1 MYKSVESWKSA
12 MKRYSK
18 NTGID
23 VQDIQQRFILEEFA
37 KKIKD
42 STVKDDFILKGGFV
56 VSQLLGYDTR
66 TTRDLDMTYHK
77 CTVYN
82 KENLIQALNEI
93 MNSKTN
99 TLFNYSIESIKESQ
113 LNDPYSGYM
122 VTIIAEYNKTKLKMK
137 LDVSNNTLIYP
148 KAISMNFTS
157 MFTNESFALK
167 TYPIENIIAEKY
179 ETTLDRG
186 EYNTR
191 MRDLLDIYFI
201 FKENKYLINNAV
213 LAKTIYEVSKDRETL
228 YNLEE
233 YDEIIKELTYSKV
246 FNENFYKYLSKQ
258 YPNLDITLNDVFDT
272 FDEIYNIYTRETN
285 KYIEDK
291 VK

>member
-1 MYKSVESWKSA
+1 
-12 MKRYSK
+12 
-18 NTGID
+18 
-23 VQDIQQRFILEEFA
+23 
-37 KKIKD
+37 
-42 STVKDDFILKGGFV
+42 
-56 VSQLLGYDTR
+56 
-66 TTRDLDMTYHK
+66 MTYHK